1 MQIPISL
8 FWTKGVLRIIHLLFW
23 KISKN
28 IEMRE
33 ENHLLKK
40 KKRQEKTERSGKN
53 SFHPSE

>member
-8 FWTKGVLRIIHLLFW
+8 FWTKRVLRIIHLLFW
-23 KISKN
+23 KISKDM
-28 IEMRE
+28 EMRE

-40 KKRQEKTERSGKN
+40 KKQQEKTERSGKN